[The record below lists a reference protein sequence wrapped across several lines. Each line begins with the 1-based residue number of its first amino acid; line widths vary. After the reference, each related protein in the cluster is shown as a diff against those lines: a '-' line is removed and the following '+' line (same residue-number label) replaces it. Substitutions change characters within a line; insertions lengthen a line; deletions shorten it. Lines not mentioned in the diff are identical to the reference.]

1 MKSFV
6 SLLET
11 YDIVPAPE
19 RELFEKQASSIRDPA
34 KKRELKIN
42 QFKKEK
48 ELKNRIQVGT
58 PSLLMPRGFL
68 SPVTYRLSE
77 TEEVNNLLR
86 MTSPP
91 TLI

>member
-11 YDIVPAPE
+11 YNIVPAPE

-48 ELKNRIQVGT
+48 DLKNRIQV
-58 PSLLMPRGFL
+58 SSSFR
-68 SPVTYRLSE
+68 
-77 TEEVNNLLR
+77 
-86 MTSPP
+86 
-91 TLI
+91 